1 MLEIKKT
8 KTIPKTKPSVRLNL
22 IENRIDDWTLIL
34 KLTLSI
40 NTNTI
45 LLYQN

>member
-8 KTIPKTKPSVRLNL
+8 KTKPKTKPSVRLNL

-40 NTNTI
+40 NTNII